1 MTVPPTPVFILGITQ
16 RSGTNLLYRALLEHP
31 DCVPARQPGEDFLV
45 HGVDHLRRYV
55 DSVAAQW
62 NPEWDLAGERA
73 ADLARAL
80 GRGWLAHLRPEG
92 GAAAFVTKTPS
103 VRGIAH
109 VHRFLP
115 EARVLALVRDG
126 RDVAESGVRSFGW
139 TYGEAFRRW
148 GEAARELVSYLD
160 GDAGPGVSLVRF
172 EDLVREPAA
181 EIERLLDVCGLQPAR
196 FDFQAAASLPVYGSS
211 TARGSAEDIHW
222 SPVPRSEGFDPVG
235 RWSAWNDALRV
246 RYDRACGAV
255 AERLGYSREPAPGGL
270 FRRGMTGLAASLD
283 RR

>member
-139 TYGEAFRRW
+139 TYGEAFRRCLASVT
-148 GEAARELVSYLD
+148 AASP
-160 GDAGPGVSLVRF
+160 A
-172 EDLVREPAA
+172 AA
-181 EIERLLDVCGLQPAR
+181 EIIVVADGCT
-196 FDFQAAASLPVYGSS
+196 DDSM
-211 TARGSAEDIHW
+211 
-222 SPVPRSEGFDPVG
+222 
-235 RWSAWNDALRV
+235 
-246 RYDRACGAV
+246 AV
-255 AERLGYSREPAPGGL
+255 AESFGATVVRIGGPAGPARARNIGAERATGAILFFIDADVEIPPDGIALVAAVFDVEPDV
-270 FRRGMTGLAASLD
+270 AAIIGFYD
-283 RR
+283 